1 MAKHKMEMAAGA
13 HMMKGLKKKEPSS
26 SDKSTK
32 LKMTPSVNGEGRGI
46 GTAPTP
52 ATLGPRTA

>member
-1 MAKHKMEMAAGA
+1 MRKSGKGSKGGLMYE
-13 HMMKGLKKKEPSS
+13 GLKNHSPSS
-26 SDKSTK
+26 SDKSTV
-32 LKMTPSVNGEGRGI
+32 LKGPSVDSGAMRD